1 MRKLWHDIGRDTRWV
16 LLSFL
21 LWGTGE
27 GLWMFIQPLYV
38 KSLGATPDQTGLVIG
53 MWGLGRLLFI
63 LPAGILADRWGPRRL
78 LLPGWYLGLGGVLM
92 MALAPDWRWAAPGFL
107 VYGFS
112 AIAIPITNLYVTQAL
127 RYDPTRRPD
136 LPIQASL
143 TLMWAAYSLGLVITP
158 AIGGWIGDRIGLRVV
173 FLISVFWFVL
183 STAAIS
189 RAHAYPTPVR
199 PAHGY
204 DYRGLLRQNHVRL
217 AFFLLTL
224 GFVAVLTGQPLSS
237 QYLEEVR
244 HFSRTTI
251 GAFGSLNALGTAVF
265 SLLLG
270 RLTAWRGF
278 FAALSMVMA
287 SFALFLL
294 NGSPVV
300 VTAAVFLLGA
310 HYATRP
316 LATSVIS
323 TYVAEHQR
331 GLAYA
336 LVDTLAGLAALI
348 GTNLAGTL
356 YEVNPG
362 WPFGVGMTSIV
373 GVAALGL
380 VFLVLPARRNAE
392 ILAAYSQVEQV
403 GK

>member
-1 MRKLWHDIGRDTRWV
+1 MRKLWSDIGRDTRWV
-16 LLSFL
+16 LLSYM
-21 LWGTGE
+21 LWGIGE

-63 LPAGILADRWGPRRL
+63 LPAGILADRWGPRKL
-78 LLPGWYLGLGGVLM
+78 LLPGWYLGLTGVVM
-92 MALAPDWRWAAPGFL
+92 IALAPDWRWAAPGFL

-112 AIAIPITNLYVTQAL
+112 AAAVPITSLYITQAA
-127 RYDPTRRPD
+127 RYDSTRRPD

-143 TLMWAAYSLGLVITP
+143 TLMWAAYSLGLVVTP
-158 AIGGWIGDRIGLRVV
+158 AVGGWIGDQIGLRYV
-173 FLISVFWFVL
+173 FMFSVFWFVL
-183 STAAIS
+183 SATAI
-189 RAHAYPTPVR
+189 RRTRAYPR
-199 PAHGY
+199 PEHPARGH
-204 DYRGLLRQNHVRL
+204 DYRGLLRQRPVRL

-224 GFVAVLTGQPLSS
+224 GFVAVLIGQPLSS
-237 QYLEEVR
+237 QYLADVR

-251 GAFGSLNALGTAVF
+251 GTLGSLNALGTAVF
-265 SLLLG
+265 SLMLG
-270 RLTAWRGF
+270 RLAAWRGF
-278 FAALSMVMA
+278 FASLGLVLA

-294 NGSPVV
+294 SGSPAAAVF
-300 VTAAVFLLGA
+300 AVFLLGA

-323 TYVAEHQR
+323 VVVPHHQHGVAF
-331 GLAYA
+331 A

-356 YEVNPG
+356 YEFNPA
-362 WPFGVGMTSIV
+362 WPFGAGSIGIGV
-373 GVAALGL
+373 VAALGVLL
-380 VFLVLPARRNAE
+380 VFLPARRRVSVP
-392 ILAAYSQVEQV
+392 AAYTQIEQT